1 MEENQEKKYSL
12 IQTTPSF
19 NSDDEYINVD
29 TNVEMTYLDYSSL
42 PFRQVID
49 VVTFSPNGEHI
60 ATYASKEGK
69 LVIWQIKNRG
79 LLYEERT
86 INKIEPIWHS
96 NPMTTDL
103 KPRDYWEYRKSFVSS
118 FTQKLQMTNIDFA
131 LSNDGKYVALSLIKL
146 PQDEEDLTAF
156 ELVHPPPNKATK
168 FYTYIVKR
176 PRDRPIFRRYLMRLT
191 GTIKFTEDSES
202 FVICNVENNN
212 FTSQANEIN
221 FIYVISTDS
230 WKIRHKLVINNFT
243 DTLQVIPHP
252 WSQINTVKNSL
263 LPGHFIF
270 VEQVRIKVK
279 LVKFFNKNKKYI
291 YIFLFPFFSN

>member
-12 IQTTPSF
+12 IQTPPSF
-19 NSDDEYINVD
+19 NSDDDYVD
-29 TNVEMTYLDYSSL
+29 VGTSVEMTSLEYSSL
-42 PFRQVID
+42 PFKQVID
-49 VVTFSPNGEHI
+49 VATFSPDGEHI

-69 LVIWQIKNRG
+69 LVIWQLKNRG
-79 LLYEERT
+79 LVFEETERT
-86 INKIEPIWHS
+86 INKIEPVWHS

-118 FTQKLQMTNIDFA
+118 FTQKLRMTNIDFA

-146 PQDEEDLTAF
+146 PQDEDDLTAF

-176 PRDRPIFRRYLMRLT
+176 SRDRPVFRRYLMRLT

-202 FVICNVENNN
+202 FVICNVEHNN
-212 FTSQANEIN
+212 FISQINETN
-221 FIYVISTDS
+221 FIYVISTDN
-230 WKIRHKLVINNFT
+230 WKVRHKLVIDNFT

-252 WSQINTVKNSL
+252 WSQINTIKNSL
-263 LPGHFIF
+263 LPGHFVF
-270 VEQVRIKVK
+270 VEQVRIIKRR
-279 LVKFFNKNKKYI
+279 LSE
-291 YIFLFPFFSN
+291 LFY